1 MENIVIND
9 RYITTTEIGHGGY
22 AKVFLAFD
30 KITSTYVAIKLLK
43 CDIEKEKKSYS
54 MFKQEAMTLAAIENP
69 YVVKVHESGVHENN
83 PYLVMD
89 YIKGK
94 SLKKIINENGYL
106 LVDEVYSYFSQI
118 LMGMEACHNAN
129 IIHRDLKPLNIVK
142 KADGAIVILDF
153 GLAFI
158 PNEDVNLYEIDPT
171 SVACTVQYMAPELVE
186 NPEGTIQTDI
196 YALGITM
203 YEMFTGKCPF
213 NKTDPNDRY
222 GVILMHKN
230 TAFPSVRRINP
241 QVTKEFENI
250 IFKCCEKDPKKRYK
264 NVNELK
270 YDLLIAYDKYKNP
283 IIEKKKSFFEKL
295 FKRKGK

>member
-1 MENIVIND
+1 MENIIIND
-9 RYITTTEIGHGGY
+9 RYEIRTEIGHGGY

-30 KITSTYVAIKLLK
+30 RISSSFVAIKILK
-43 CDIEKEKKSYS
+43 CDIEKDKKNYT
-54 MFKQEAMTLAAIENP
+54 MFMQEAMTLAAIANEN
-69 YVVKVHESGVHENN
+69 VVKVYESGLYNNN

-89 YIKGK
+89 YVKGK
-94 SLKKIINENGYL
+94 SLKKIISENGYL
-106 LVDEVYSYFSQI
+106 LIDEVYAYMLQI
-118 LMGMEACHNAN
+118 INGLDSCHQAN

-142 KADGAIVILDF
+142 KADGNVVILDF
-153 GLAFI
+153 GLAFM
-158 PNEDVNLYEIDPT
+158 PHENVNLYEIDPT
-171 SVACTVQYMAPELVE
+171 AIACTVQYMAPEMTSE
-186 NPEGTIQTDI
+186 PEGTIQSDI
-196 YALGITM
+196 YALGVTM

-283 IIEKKKSFFEKL
+283 IIEKKQSFFEKL

>member
-213 NKTDPNDRY
+213 NSADPNDKIA
-222 GVILMHKN
+222 VIKMHQH
-230 TAFPSVRRINP
+230 TAFPSVRKINP
-241 QVTKEFENI
+241 SVPESFEKI
-250 IFKCCEKDPKKRYK
+250 IYKCCDKDPSKRYK
-264 NVNELK
+264 NVNEL
-270 YDLLIAYDKYKNP
+270 YCDLLMAYDEYKNP
-283 IIEKKKSFFEKL
+283 KVEKKSFWQKIFKKEK
-295 FKRKGK
+295 